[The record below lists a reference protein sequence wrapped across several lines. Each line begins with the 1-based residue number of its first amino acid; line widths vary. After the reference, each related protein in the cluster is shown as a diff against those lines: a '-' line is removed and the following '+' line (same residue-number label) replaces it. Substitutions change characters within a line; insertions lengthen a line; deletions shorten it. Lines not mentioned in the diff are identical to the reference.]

1 MNKEKNTIIQ
11 EKLRLEK
18 ETRFTIKGQTEYDR
32 LENGEWG
39 YVPKTFRVSENGN
52 AIYRDRLFGEGMNVN
67 KWGPTCIT
75 LYTFNM
81 LGKKTVGK
89 IKYADVTILEGETD

>member
-11 EKLRLEK
+11 EKLRLEN

-39 YVPKTFRVSENGN
+39 YVPKTFIVSKRGD
-52 AIYRDRLFGEGMNVN
+52 AIHEDSIFGRGMNVR
-67 KWGPTCIT
+67 KWGPTCVT
-75 LYTFNM
+75 LYSYGL
-81 LGKKTVGK
+81 LGQKITGK
-89 IKYADVTILEGETD
+89 IKYSDIKILNR

>member
-11 EKLRLEK
+11 EKLRLEN

-39 YVPKTFRVSENGN
+39 YVPKIFTVSKCGG
-52 AIYRDRLFGEGMNVN
+52 AIHEDRLFGKGMNVR

-75 LYTFNM
+75 LYSFDM
-81 LGKKTVGK
+81 FGRKIRGK
-89 IKYADVTILEGETD
+89 IKYSDIKILNK